1 VIPAGD
7 VLATDE
13 AARTAFAAFAAEWK
27 RVGMPGEPR
36 LEADGSAAVDV
47 ESWLV
52 RCYYHCASGA
62 QALAPFSTTEE
73 ADWETEALVCEALGV
88 SACIRT
94 EPMGCSACGGS
105 LTYSDPTACT
115 CDSCGATFRRDGDQ
129 WRKDTASARG
139 RRRRKS
145 VEHLL
150 ALAAAVDYRGLYTSL
165 LAALPRCMGE
175 CGRPSRY
182 MTTYSSEFS
191 CGRAGCERPDHDGD
205 KWMAAPWKD
214 HVDAA
219 EALAPPRRRTTRKKP
234 GKKRTA
240 ASALEVTAEDRAM
253 ASGHNVSFKHE
264 DEVGGVAVGPA
275 SWVVKGSWTQ
285 RAGYV
290 RNREGGNPQWF
301 SITEIRAFATAL
313 GLDVVEV

>member
-1 VIPAGD
+1 
-7 VLATDE
+7 
-13 AARTAFAAFAAEWK
+13 
-27 RVGMPGEPR
+27 M
-36 LEADGSAAVDV
+36 
-47 ESWLV
+47 
-52 RCYYHCASGA
+52 
-62 QALAPFSTTEE
+62 
-73 ADWETEALVCEALGV
+73 
-88 SACIRT
+88 
-94 EPMGCSACGGS
+94 
-105 LTYSDPTACT
+105 
-115 CDSCGATFRRDGDQ
+115 
-129 WRKDTASARG
+129 
-139 RRRRKS
+139 
-145 VEHLL
+145 

-219 EALAPPRRRTTRKKP
+219 EALASPTRQTRPRKL
-234 GKKRTA
+234 GKNKAA
-240 ASALEVTAEDRAM
+240 ASALEVTAGDRAM

-264 DEVGGVAVGPA
+264 DEVGGIAVGPA

-301 SITEIRAFATAL
+301 SITEVRAFATAL
-313 GLDVVEV
+313 GIDVVEV

>member
-1 VIPAGD
+1 MIPAG
-7 VLATDE
+7 E
-13 AARTAFAAFAAEWK
+13 GTAFAAFAAEWK
-27 RVGMPGEPR
+27 RVGMPGEPH
-36 LEADGSAAVDV
+36 LEPDGSAAVDV
-47 ESWLV
+47 ESWMA

-62 QALAPFSTTEE
+62 QALAAFSTTEE

-88 SACIRT
+88 AACIRT
-94 EPMGCSACGGS
+94 EPTSCSACGGS
-105 LTYSDPTACT
+105 LTYRDRTACT
-115 CDSCGATFRRDGDQ
+115 CNSCGATFRCDDDQ
-129 WRKDTASARG
+129 WTKDTGSTRG
-139 RRRRKS
+139 RRRRKG

-150 ALAAAVDYRGLYTSL
+150 ALAAAVDYHGLYTSL

-191 CGRAGCERPDHDGD
+191 CGYAGCDKPDHDGD

-214 HVDAA
+214 HVDAVA
-219 EALAPPRRRTTRKKP
+219 ALAPRRTMRKKP
-234 GKKRTA
+234 GKNKTP
-240 ASALEVTAEDRAM
+240 ASALEVTPEDRAM

-275 SWVVKGSWTQ
+275 SWVVKGSETQ

-290 RNREGGNPQWF
+290 RSREGGNPEWF
-301 SITEIRAFATAL
+301 SIIEIREFATAL
-313 GLDVVEV
+313 GIDVLEV